1 MAHATLPD
9 ASLAPN
15 AARTTP
21 AGLRPLGTGQALLY
35 FGIPAAVFSA
45 SILGLL
51 PWMIRQGVSPFVTF
65 NVTFGGPLALMLVA
79 AIVAYRL
86 EGRPWSM
93 SAFRERMRLGRFDWR
108 LGAWGLAIGAFS
120 LLVNPVISPVLRPLA
135 KVRLYTAPTEFT
147 AFQTAMMAGGK
158 DFLGVPA
165 AGTWWLLVWGAASLI
180 ILNIFG
186 EELWWRGYILP
197 RQELANGQWAWMVN
211 GVLWAAF
218 HIFYHTTLFSFVS
231 YIPGCC
237 ALAYVAQRTRS
248 TWPGVIG
255 HTIANIMFLVV
266 LVRGVTGMW

>member
-9 ASLAPN
+9 ARLAP
-15 AARTTP
+15 AAAAITP
-21 AGLRPLGTGQALLY
+21 AGLRPLGICQALLF
-35 FGIPAAVFSA
+35 FGIPSAIFSA

-65 NVTFGGPLALMLVA
+65 NVTFGGPLALMLIT
-79 AIVAYRL
+79 AIIAYRL

-108 LGAWGLAIGAFS
+108 LGAWGHAVGAFS
-120 LLVNPVISPVLRPLA
+120 FLVNPLLAVALGPLE
-135 KVRLYTAPTEFT
+135 KVRLYTAPQEFT
-147 AFQTAMMAGGK
+147 ALMGSVAGGK
-158 DFLGVPA
+158 EFLGVPA
-165 AGTWWLLVWGAASLI
+165 AGAWWLLVWGVGCLI

-197 RQELANGQWAWMVN
+197 RQELANGRWAWVVN

-218 HIFYHTTLFSFVS
+218 HIFYHTTLFSFAS

-255 HTIANIMFLVV
+255 HTIANSMFLVAM
-266 LVRGVTGMW
+266 VRGITGM

>member
-9 ASLAPN
+9 ARLAPT
-15 AARTTP
+15 AAGIAP
-21 AGLRPLGTGQALLY
+21 DLRPIGIGQALLY
-35 FGIPAAVFSA
+35 FGIPAAVFTA

-65 NVTFGGPLALMLVA
+65 NVTFGGPLALMFIS
-79 AIVAYRL
+79 AIAAYRL
-86 EGRPWSM
+86 EGRPWTM

-108 LGAWGLAIGAFS
+108 LGVWGLAIGAFS

-135 KVRLYTAPTEFT
+135 KVRLYTAPQEFT
-147 AFQTAMMAGGK
+147 AFQTAMVAGGK
-158 DFLGVPA
+158 DFLGVPT
-165 AGTWWLLVWGAASLI
+165 AGAWWLLVWGVACLI

-197 RQELANGQWAWMVN
+197 RQELANGRWAWVVN

-255 HTIANIMFLVV
+255 HTIANSLFLVI
-266 LVRGVTGMW
+266 LVRGVTGV

>member
-9 ASLAPN
+9 ASLAP
-15 AARTTP
+15 AAAATTP
-21 AGLRPLGTGQALLY
+21 AGLRPLGIGQALLY
-35 FGIPAAVFSA
+35 FGIPSAIFSA

-65 NVTFGGPLALMLVA
+65 NVTFGGPLALMLVS

-108 LGAWGLAIGAFS
+108 LGVWGMAIGAFS
-120 LLVNPVISPVLRPLA
+120 AFGAPLINDVLRPLE
-135 KVRLYTAPTEFT
+135 KVQLYTAPQEFT
-147 AFQTAMMAGGK
+147 ALMVSMTGGK
-158 DFLGVPA
+158 EFLGVPA
-165 AGTWWLLVWGAASLI
+165 AGAWWLLVWGACSLI

-197 RQELANGQWAWMVN
+197 RQELANGRWAWVVN

-218 HIFYHTTLFSFVS
+218 HVFYHTTLFSFVS
-231 YIPGCC
+231 YIPLCC
-237 ALAYVAQRTRS
+237 VIAYVAQRTRS

-255 HTIANIMFLVV
+255 HTLGNIMWFVFLF
-266 LVRGVTGMW
+266 RGVTGM

>member
-9 ASLAPN
+9 DARLAP
-15 AARTTP
+15 AAAATTP
-21 AGLRPLGTGQALLY
+21 AGLRPLGIGQALLY
-35 FGIPAAVFSA
+35 FGIPSAIFSA

-79 AIVAYRL
+79 SIVAYRL

-93 SAFRERMRLGRFDWR
+93 SAFRERMRLGPLDWR
-108 LGAWGLAIGAFS
+108 LGAWGVAIGAFS
-120 LLVNPVISPVLRPLA
+120 LLVSPLLPVVLRPLEQ
-135 KVRLYTAPTEFT
+135 VHLYTAPKEFT
-147 AFQTAMMAGGK
+147 ALMGSVASGK

-165 AGTWWLLVWGAASLI
+165 AGAWWLLVWGVACLI
-180 ILNIFG
+180 ILNILG
-186 EELWWRGYILP
+186 EEFWWRGYILP
-197 RQELANGQWAWMVN
+197 RQELANGRWAWVVN

-231 YIPGCC
+231 YIPGTC

-255 HTIANIMFLVV
+255 HTIMNSMFLVAMV
-266 LVRGVTGMW
+266 SKIIGA

>member
-9 ASLAPN
+9 ASLAPT
-15 AARTTP
+15 ASGTTSASP
-21 AGLRPLGTGQALLY
+21 RAIGVGQALLY

-65 NVTFGGPLALMLVA
+65 NVTFGGPLTLMLVS

-93 SAFRERMRLGRFDWR
+93 GAFRDRMRLGRFDWR
-108 LGAWGLAIGAFS
+108 LGVWGLAVGAFS
-120 LLVNPVISPVLRPLA
+120 FLVNPLLAVLAPLE
-135 KVRLYTAPTEFT
+135 KVRLYTAPQEFT
-147 AFQTAMMAGGK
+147 ALMASITGGK
-158 DFLGVPA
+158 DFLGVPT
-165 AGTWWLLVWGAASLI
+165 AGTWWLLVWGVACLI

-197 RQELANGQWAWMVN
+197 RQELANGRWAWVVN

-255 HTIANIMFLVV
+255 HTIANSMFL
-266 LVRGVTGMW
+266 LIMVRGITGV

>member
-9 ASLAPN
+9 ASLAPA
-15 AARTTP
+15 AARTAP
-21 AGLRPLGTGQALLY
+21 PDLRPLGIGQALLY
-35 FGIPAAVFSA
+35 FGIPSAIFSA

-51 PWMIRQGVSPFVTF
+51 PWMIRQGASLFVTF
-65 NVTFGGPLALMLVA
+65 NVTFGGPLALMLIA
-79 AIVAYRL
+79 AIIAYRL

-108 LGAWGLAIGAFS
+108 LGVWGLAVGAFS
-120 LLVNPVISPVLRPLA
+120 FLVNPLLAVVLRPLEQ
-135 KVRLYTAPTEFT
+135 VRLYTAPQEFT
-147 AFQTAMMAGGK
+147 TLMTSIVGGGK
-158 DFLGVPA
+158 DFLGVPT
-165 AGTWWLLVWGAASLI
+165 AGTWWLLVWGVASLI

-197 RQELANGQWAWMVN
+197 RQELANGRWAWVVN

-218 HIFYHTTLFSFVS
+218 HIFYHTTLFSFAS

-255 HTIANIMFLVV
+255 HTIGNGMFLVV
-266 LVRGVTGMW
+266 MARGITGM

>member
-1 MAHATLPD
+1 MTDATVPD
-9 ASLAPN
+9 ASLAPT

-21 AGLRPLGTGQALLY
+21 ADLRPLGIGQALLY
-35 FGIPAAVFSA
+35 FGIPSAIFSA

-51 PWMIRQGVSPFVTF
+51 PWMIRQGASPFVTF
-65 NVTFGGPLALMLVA
+65 NVTFGGPLALMLA
-79 AIVAYRL
+79 SAIVAYRF

-93 SAFRERMRLGRFDWR
+93 NAFRERMRLDRFDWR

-120 LLVNPVISPVLRPLA
+120 AFGDPLIRAVIRPLE
-135 KVRLYTAPTEFT
+135 KVQLYTAPPEFT
-147 AFQTAMMAGGK
+147 ALMASVAGGK

-165 AGTWWLLVWGAASLI
+165 AGNWWLLVWGLCCLI

-197 RQELANGQWAWMVN
+197 RQELANGRWAWVVN

-218 HIFYHTTLFSFVS
+218 HIFYHTTLFSFAS
-231 YIPGCC
+231 YVPGCC

-255 HTIANIMFLVV
+255 HTLTNIMFLVF
-266 LVRGVTGMW
+266 LVRGVFGL